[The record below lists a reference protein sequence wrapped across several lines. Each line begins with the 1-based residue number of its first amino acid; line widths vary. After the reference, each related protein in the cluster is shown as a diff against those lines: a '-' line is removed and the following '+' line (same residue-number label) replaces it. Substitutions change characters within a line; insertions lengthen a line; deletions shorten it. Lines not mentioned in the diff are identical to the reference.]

1 MLSDAHEGE
10 EGAVDIDE
18 IKNLFEKLLIA
29 CIKSAAVH
37 MVLRDNIGKDEPLVN
52 LISLTAEKQEE
63 IMGKLDTANTRVH
76 EALVSVGDTMGTEA
90 KCFILEGLAV
100 YAGDDVYERFVEKC
114 NEEQQ

>member
-18 IKNLFEKLLIA
+18 IKNCFEKLFVA

-37 MVLRDNIGKDEPLVN
+37 MILRDNIGKDEPLVN

-63 IMGKLDTANTRVH
+63 IMGKLDIANTRVH
-76 EALVSVGDTMGTEA
+76 EALVLVGDTMGDEC
-90 KCFILEGLAV
+90 KGYILEGLAV
-100 YAGDDVYERFVEKC
+100 YAGEDVYKRFLENC
-114 NEEQQ
+114 EEQQ